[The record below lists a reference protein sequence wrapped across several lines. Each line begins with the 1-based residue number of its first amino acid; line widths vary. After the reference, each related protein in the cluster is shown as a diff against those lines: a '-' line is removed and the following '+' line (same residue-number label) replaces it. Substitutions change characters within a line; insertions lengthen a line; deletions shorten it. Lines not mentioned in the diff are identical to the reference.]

1 MRNHNIVKCLYCH
14 KLIDKSKATTN
25 KEHEFVR
32 FVVGDIYFHKNNCF
46 EQYEKELRKE
56 V

>member
-1 MRNHNIVKCLYCH
+1 MRNHNIVKCFMCR
-14 KLIDKSKATTN
+14 KPIDKTKATTD

-32 FVVGDIYFHKNNCF
+32 FVVGDVYFHKKDCF
-46 EQYEKELRKE
+46 EKYEKEIKN